1 MRKQLLFLLLCL
13 GVIRIILPD
22 FSRMLWNI
30 ICYVFITVVI
40 LKIIINKTISLFL
53 ELRTIKLVK
62 NNNLLLKQMAE
73 VYNEYTGKDDLYTL
87 LYNVCN
93 NYRDDAFIQLK
104 SAKAI
109 LERDNEDGGLGYM
122 ITMLVAIISTALT
135 IFSAMSNIFPK
146 DNIPVVFWWGYVIYG
161 FGIMIILVIQ
171 MNKQVSISRTKK
183 KNIYFLSV
191 INQYLKDNVDAN

>member
-1 MRKQLLFLLLCL
+1 
-13 GVIRIILPD
+13 
-22 FSRMLWNI
+22 
-30 ICYVFITVVI
+30 

-73 VYNEYTGKDDLYTL
+73 VYNKYTGKDDLYTL

-122 ITMLVAIISTALT
+122 TTMLVAIISTALT

-146 DNIPVVFWWGYVIYG
+146 DNIPIIFWWGYVIYG
-161 FGIMIILVIQ
+161 IVIMIIFVVLMMRQ
-171 MNKQVSISRTKK
+171 LRLSISKK
-183 KNIYFLSV
+183 KNTYFLSV
-191 INQYLKDNVDAN
+191 INQYLKDNIDID